1 MLTSSAAVAAL
12 YLIGYCVGN
21 IIGPQTFRPKDAPRY
36 VPAEITILV
45 CWGVCLCIMAF
56 IYVYWRVQNKR
67 KAKIR
72 ADPSYVKLENQEWLD
87 LTDVENPEFIY
98 SL

>member
-1 MLTSSAAVAAL
+1 M
-12 YLIGYCVGN
+12 GN

-36 VPAEITILV
+36 VPAEITNLV

-56 IYVYWRVQNKR
+56 IYVYWKAQNKR
-67 KAKIR
+67 KEKIR

-87 LTDVENPEFIY
+87 LTDVENPEFVY